1 MADIQ
6 FRMWLLRHEEDIA
19 LDMDDYGDLVNEFV
33 SVIGRQ
39 PLKEPELV
47 KGWGNG

>member
-6 FRMWLLRHEEDIA
+6 FRMWLLRHETDIA
-19 LDMDDYGDLVNEFV
+19 LDMDDYGDLVGEFV

-39 PLKEPELV
+39 PTKEKEES
-47 KGWGNG
+47 NG